1 MAESASVNG
10 SLELKINES
19 GLEATLVFSP
29 KTDGPQWDRRKI
41 DALLAERGV
50 REGIEAEA
58 LDVLF
63 DPEKGGSKRVIIVA
77 RGSEPQ
83 SGRAPELTVEKLSV
97 PEALESYENQAIPA
111 DQLPRVYLR
120 TVEKTKTEKI
130 VTRKPK
136 LPFLPAKEQKQVVWE
151 KSEQLT
157 HLEQPGEEQGRGY
170 AHKGDV
176 VAKVN
181 PGERARAGRDVFG
194 NEIPPSASEET
205 EPAGPFLGEG
215 LKQTG
220 NEIRAEVEGFYRYGS
235 NWIELFPF
243 SLHEHRVYTSENK
256 LTCLFDF
263 IPGSDLAAPPTAEQ
277 ILEEAGALGFPKQEL
292 LEVEQL
298 AELLSRGLTD
308 KVALKAEPVS
318 RSADA
323 EIRIVVSEDKLSAHL
338 SLRKGRGRGKPLSL
352 KQVGETIRVRKLK
365 GLDIPR
371 VQEDILAFHRGT
383 ESRLENYL
391 LVEGREAEQGEDGRI
406 EWRISFLADRRVAE
420 LKEHVGGRAA
430 QLEQF
435 ASLDTFPMESVQAMA
450 EVQEKAT
457 IAEVIPAT
465 AGAAGVDVF
474 GTVRPGIK
482 GQEVQVELFEN
493 LKQVG
498 REIIASQ
505 GGLLDTA
512 ETREGRLLMRVRPHQ
527 DREIQVSLSEDR
539 MQAHLTLLPSEGTG
553 EPLDPEE
560 VRRVIGE
567 SGVEKG
573 LQTEQ
578 IVQATDKAKG
588 GEPVRNIL
596 IAQGQEP
603 QHGEDTELEIQV
615 RLASGQR
622 LTVREDGRA
631 DYRSQDKIT
640 VVKAGTLL
648 GRLCPPT
655 AGIDGWDVTGKPIP
669 ARRGSARYVH
679 LGKNVECREEEDG
692 SLHYFA
698 KIDGEL
704 DYRGSSIDVLQVHTV
719 EGDVSLESGNVNFSG
734 TVRIVGSVQGGFS
747 VVSTESIFVE
757 ENVHGA
763 LLSAGDSIHIE
774 KGIVGEDKAVL
785 RAKKSIRARFAEQAT
800 LLAVE
805 NIQLTNACLRCTV
818 KCNGRMN
825 LESEKGNIVGGRV
838 YCKLGLSAMN
848 VGSEREVS
856 TEIYFGQDILVQDQL
871 EREQRQS
878 ERLKNRN
885 AEIERSI
892 THLKRTS
899 PGEQKALEQL
909 HAEKRRNLQQLE
921 MHSKRIFILA
931 ERLEQH
937 FPSEIAV
944 RGVVY
949 PGVVLKSHGRQR
961 EVKTALREVVF
972 YFNTATGRIEEKPL
986 NE

>member
-1 MAESASVNG
+1 MAESTTTNG
-10 SLELKINES
+10 SLELKIDES

-29 KTDGPQWDRRKI
+29 KADGSQWDRQKI
-41 DALLAERGV
+41 HALLDERGV
-50 REGIEAEA
+50 REGIEAGA

-63 DPEKGGSKRVIIVA
+63 DPEKGDSKRIIIVA

-83 SGRAPELTVEKLSV
+83 VSRAAELTVEKLSV

-111 DQLPRVYLR
+111 DQPPRVFWR
-120 TVEKTKTEKI
+120 TVKRTKTEKTI
-130 VTRKPK
+130 SKKPK

-151 KSEQLT
+151 KSEQLIT
-157 HLEQPGEEQGRGY
+157 LERPGEEQGRGY
-170 AHKGDV
+170 AHQGDV
-176 VAKVN
+176 VATIT
-181 PGERARAGRDVFG
+181 PGERARPGRDVFG
-194 NEIPPSASEET
+194 NAIPPAVSQEAE
-205 EPAGPFLGEG
+205 GPFLGEG

-220 NEIRAEVEGFYRYGS
+220 NEIRAEVGGFYRYGS

-243 SLHEHRVYTSENK
+243 SPHEYRVYTSENK
-256 LTCLFDF
+256 MTCLLDF
-263 IPGSDLAAPPTAEQ
+263 VPGSDLAAPPTAEQ
-277 ILEEAGALGFPKQEL
+277 ILEEATALGLPKEEL

-298 AELLSRGLTD
+298 AELLSRALTD
-308 KVALKAEPVS
+308 KAALKAEPVS
-318 RSADA
+318 LSADA
-323 EIRIVVSEDKLSAHL
+323 EIRIVISEDKLSAHL
-338 SLRKGRGRGKPLSL
+338 SLRKGRGRGRPLSL
-352 KQVGETIRVRKLK
+352 KQVGEAIRARKLK

-371 VQEDILAFHRGT
+371 VQEDILAFHRSAG
-383 ESRLENYL
+383 SRLENYL

-406 EWRISFLADRRVAE
+406 EWRISFLAEKRVAE
-420 LKEHVGGRAA
+420 LREQVGNRAE
-430 QLEQF
+430 QLDQF
-435 ASLDTFPMESVQAMA
+435 SSMNTFPMESVETMA

-465 AGAAGVDVF
+465 SGAAGVDVF

-482 GQEVQVELFEN
+482 GREVQIELFEN
-493 LKQVG
+493 LKRVG
-498 REIIASQ
+498 REIIANQ
-505 GGLLDTA
+505 GGLLDTR
-512 ETREGRLLMRVRPHQ
+512 EEQEGRLLMRVRPHQ
-527 DREIQVSLSEDR
+527 DRKIQVSLSEDR

-560 VRRVIGE
+560 VRRMIGE
-567 SGVEKG
+567 AGVKKG
-573 LQTEQ
+573 LQTQQVAE
-578 IVQATDKAKG
+578 ATDRARG

-596 IAQGQEP
+596 IARGQEP
-603 QHGEDTELEIQV
+603 QHGEDTELEIRVQ
-615 RLASGQR
+615 LASGQR

-631 DYRSQDKIT
+631 DYRSQDMIT
-640 VVKAGTLL
+640 VVKAGSLL
-648 GRLCPPT
+648 ARLDPPT
-655 AGIDGWDVTGKPIP
+655 AGTDGWDVTGKPVP

-679 LGKNVECREEEDG
+679 VGKNIESREEEDG
-692 SLHYFA
+692 SLQYFA

-704 DYRGSSIDVLQVHTV
+704 DYRESSIDVLQVHTV
-719 EGDVSLESGNVNFSG
+719 EGDVSLGSGNVNFSG
-734 TVRIVGSVQGGFS
+734 TVRVVGSVQSGFS

-757 ENVHGA
+757 ESVRGA
-763 LLSAGDSIHIE
+763 LVSAGDSIHIE
-774 KGIVGEDKAVL
+774 KGIVGEGKAVL

-818 KCNGRMN
+818 KCNGRMD
-825 LESEKGNIVGGRV
+825 LESEKGNVVGGRV

-856 TEIYFGQDILVQDQL
+856 TEIHFGQDILVQDQM

-878 ERLKNRN
+878 ERLKERN

-892 THLKRTS
+892 THLRRTS
-899 PGEQKALEQL
+899 PGEQKTLEQL
-909 HAEKRRNLQQLE
+909 QAEKRRNLQQLE

-949 PGVVLKSHGRQR
+949 PGVVLKSHSRQR

-972 YFNTATGRIEEKPL
+972 YFNTASGRIEEKPL

>member
-1 MAESASVNG
+1 MAKPAAASG
-10 SLELKINES
+10 SLKLQIDES
-19 GLEATLVFSP
+19 GLEATLLFSP
-29 KTDGPQWDRRKI
+29 KADGPQWDRSKI
-41 DALLAERGV
+41 LALLDERGV
-50 REGIEAEA
+50 REGIEAKA

-63 DPEKGGSKRVIIVA
+63 DPEKGRSKRVIVIA
-77 RGSEPQ
+77 RGRKPRG
-83 SGRAPELTVEKLSV
+83 GRAPELKVEKLPV
-97 PEALESYENQAIPA
+97 PDALESYQDQAIPA
-111 DQLPRVYLR
+111 EQPPRVYRR
-120 TVEKTKTEKI
+120 TVEKRKTERTVI
-130 VTRKPK
+130 QKPK
-136 LPFLPAKEQKQVVWE
+136 LPFLAAKEQKQVVWE
-151 KSEQLT
+151 KNERLT
-157 HLEQPGEEQGRGY
+157 PLEQPGEEQGRGY
-170 AHKGDV
+170 ARKGDV
-176 VAKVN
+176 VAKIT

-194 NEIPPSASEET
+194 REIPPEGTEEA
-205 EPAGPFLGEG
+205 EGPFLGG
-215 LKQTG
+215 QLKQTG
-220 NEIRAEVEGFYRYGS
+220 SEIRAEAGGFYRYGN

-243 SLHEHRVYTSENK
+243 YPHEHRVYASENK
-256 LTCLFDF
+256 LTCLLDF
-263 IPGSDLAAPPTAEQ
+263 APGSDLTAPPTAEQ
-277 ILEEAGALGFPKQEL
+277 ILEEAAALGFPKEEL

-298 AELLSRGLTD
+298 AELLSRALTD

-323 EIRIVVSEDKLSAHL
+323 EIRIVVPEDKLTAHL
-338 SLRKGRGRGKPLSL
+338 SLRKGRGRGRPLSL
-352 KQVGETIRVRKLK
+352 KQVGEAIRAWKLK

-371 VQEDILAFHRGT
+371 VQEDILAFHKGT
-383 ESRLENYL
+383 ESRLDNYL

-406 EWRISFLADRRVAE
+406 EWRISFLAKKRVVELIAQVGDRAE
-420 LKEHVGGRAA
+420 

-435 ASLDTFPMESVQAMA
+435 ASLDSFPMESVQAMA
-450 EVQEKAT
+450 EVQERAT

-465 AGAAGVDVF
+465 AGASGADVF
-474 GTVRPGIK
+474 GTLRPGVK
-482 GQEVQVELFEN
+482 GREVQVELFEN
-493 LKQVG
+493 LKRVG
-498 REIIASQ
+498 REIIANQ

-512 ETREGRLLMRVRPHQ
+512 EPEDGRLLMRVRPHQ

-539 MQAHLTLLPSEGTG
+539 MQARLTLLPSEGTG
-553 EPLDPEE
+553 QPLDKEE
-560 VRRVIGE
+560 VKRVIGE

-573 LQTEQ
+573 LHTEQ
-578 IVQATDKAKG
+578 IEQAIEKAKG
-588 GEPVRNIL
+588 GEPVRDIL

-603 QHGEDTELEIQV
+603 RHGEDTEPKIQV
-615 RLASGQR
+615 RLASGQP

-631 DYRSQDKIT
+631 DYRSQDRIT
-640 VVKAGTLL
+640 VVKAGALL
-648 GRLCPPT
+648 ARLCPPT

-679 LGKNVECREEEDG
+679 VGKNVESREEEDG
-692 SLHYFA
+692 SLRYFA
-698 KIDGEL
+698 RIDGEL

-734 TVRIVGSVQGGFS
+734 TVRVAGSVQSGFS

-757 ENVHGA
+757 ESVHGA
-763 LLSAGDSIHIE
+763 LLSAGDAILIE

-856 TEIYFGQDILVQDQL
+856 TEIHFGQDILVQDQL
-871 EREQRQS
+871 EREQKQS
-878 ERLKNRN
+878 ERLKERN
-885 AEIERSI
+885 AEIERSK
-892 THLKRTS
+892 TQLKRAS

-949 PGVVLKSHGRQR
+949 PGVVLKSHGRER
-961 EVKTALREVVF
+961 VINTALREVVF
-972 YFNTATGRIEEKPL
+972 YFNTNIGRIEEKPL